1 MKSGIY
7 KLIFSSG
14 KCYIGKSM
22 DVPSR
27 WKQHTDR
34 FKKGDAAGKMQQEYN
49 KCGVPEMEVI
59 FECHSDHIDIMETY
73 CIHAHDRSMLL
84 NTSIPES
91 LSQEE
96 YNNLLLSPEVL
107 KFSTSDHVA
116 TMFSLNKDV
125 RELKA
130 EVASLRVIPTPLEHK
145 LLHAEIDTHTKP
157 LHAEIER
164 LKDEVNYHKAQPWY
178 SKIFS

>member
-49 KCGVPEMEVI
+49 RCGVPEMEVI

-84 NTSIPES
+84 NTSIPEP
-91 LSQEE
+91 LAQEE
-96 YNNLLLSPEVL
+96 YNKLLVDPELL
-107 KFSTSDHVA
+107 KYSTADHVA
-116 TMFSLNKDV
+116 LIVSLNKEAHEYRADINKLKTAAPDV
-125 RELKA
+125 
-130 EVASLRVIPTPLEHK
+130 
-145 LLHAEIDTHTKP
+145 KP

-164 LKDEVNYHKAQPWY
+164 LKDEVNYYKAQPWY

>member
-49 KCGVPEMEVI
+49 RCGVPEMEVI

-91 LSQEE
+91 LTQEE

-130 EVASLRVIPTPLEHK
+130 QIADMQNATVEDSPVLHPDPAPLRI
-145 LLHAEIDTHTKP
+145 
-157 LHAEIER
+157 EIER

>member
-7 KLIFSSG
+7 KLIFTSG

-27 WKQHTDR
+27 WKQHMDR
-34 FKKGDAAGKMQQEYN
+34 FKKGDAASKIQQEYN
-49 KCGVPEMEVI
+49 RCGVPEMEVI
-59 FECHSDHIDIMETY
+59 FECHADHIDIMETY

-84 NTSIPES
+84 NTSVPEP
-91 LSQEE
+91 LAQEE
-96 YNNLLLSPEVL
+96 YNNLLLNPEVL

-130 EVASLRVIPTPLEHK
+130 ELEHLK
-145 LLHAEIDTHTKP
+145 SNAVMEKVIVDSYTKP
-157 LHAEIER
+157 LHVEIEK
-164 LKDEVNYHKAQPWY
+164 LKDEVNYYKAQPWY

>member
-49 KCGVPEMEVI
+49 RCGVPEMEVI

-130 EVASLRVIPTPLEHK
+130 QI
-145 LLHAEIDTHTKP
+145 AELKTAAPDLKP

-164 LKDEVNYHKAQPWY
+164 LKDEVNYYKAQPWY

>member
-22 DVPSR
+22 DIPSR

-49 KCGVPEMEVI
+49 RCGVPEMEVI

-130 EVASLRVIPTPLEHK
+130 KIADMQNAAPDV
-145 LLHAEIDTHTKP
+145 KP

-164 LKDEVNYHKAQPWY
+164 LKDEVNYYKAQPWY

>member
-14 KCYIGKSM
+14 KCYIGKSA
-22 DVPSR
+22 DIPSR

-34 FKKGDAAGKMQQEYN
+34 FKKGDAASKMQQEYN
-49 KCGVPEMEVI
+49 KCGVPEIEVI
-59 FECHSDHIDIMETY
+59 FECHADHIDIMETY
-73 CIHAHDRSMLL
+73 CIHAHDRAMLL
-84 NTSIPES
+84 NTSVPEA
-91 LSQEE
+91 LAQEE

-107 KFSTSDHVA
+107 KFSTADHVA
-116 TMFSLNKDV
+116 TMFSLHADV

-130 EVASLRVIPTPLEHK
+130 QIDILKTVAVVDHTLVK
-145 LLHAEIDTHTKP
+145 LDTAP